1 MPSVRAVIGCGKIS
15 ITNCGWKQNVIL
27 LAYITSGS
35 DSRTFVFHCMC
46 RHISSPFLVAH
57 HRHYKAHRKGD
68 PNCVLTDILL
78 SS

>member
-15 ITNCGWKQNVIL
+15 ITNCGWKQNAIL

-46 RHISSPFLVAH
+46 RHIYLFRP
-57 HRHYKAHRKGD
+57 
-68 PNCVLTDILL
+68 LL
-78 SS
+78 SWWTTTDTIRHIEREIQIVS

>member
-46 RHISSPFLVAH
+46 RHIYLF
-57 HRHYKAHRKGD
+57 
-68 PNCVLTDILL
+68 
-78 SS
+78 